1 VPKHRLYIRRF
12 LNLPHH
18 HGGGHLLLEVADT
31 TGQAGSYPEA
41 HVRFELADCAR
52 SVALDFPLRDASDRR
67 NSLRKA
73 RLLAEA
79 TARLVEALEAEAD
92 LAARRESERKAARA
106 QDRRPRRD
114 VVAWMVHAETAGPVE
129 GLTEDA
135 IDDLVDA
142 LAPYSGAAAYDRKGH
157 VSATLTIESCCRAD
171 ASALGE
177 EVFRRLLAAAGLHY
191 EGWIQA
197 EIDYSGGL

>member
-12 LNLPHH
+12 LNLPHD
-18 HGGGHLLLEVADT
+18 HGGGHVLLEVADT
-31 TGQAGSYPEA
+31 TGQAGSYVEP

-52 SVALDFPLRDASDRR
+52 SGALDFPMRDASDRR

-79 TARLVEALEAEAD
+79 TGRFAEALEAEAD

-106 QDRRPRRD
+106 QDRRDRKGAL
-114 VVAWMVHAETAGPVE
+114 AWMVHAETAGPVE

-135 IDDLVDA
+135 IDDLVGA
-142 LAPYSGAAAYDRKGH
+142 LSPYSGVVSYDLEGR

-177 EVFRRLLAAAGLHY
+177 EVFRRLLASAGLRY
-191 EGWIQA
+191 ERRI
-197 EIDYSGGL
+197 ETSIDYAG